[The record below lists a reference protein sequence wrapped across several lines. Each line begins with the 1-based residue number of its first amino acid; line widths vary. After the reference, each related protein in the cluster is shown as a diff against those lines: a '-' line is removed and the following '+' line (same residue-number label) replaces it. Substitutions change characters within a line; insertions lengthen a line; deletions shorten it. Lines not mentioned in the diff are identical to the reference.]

1 MGKMRSTYL
10 NSKITI
16 TTKNKMETNHQF
28 PDALRK
34 KNNGEKKFT
43 LVINNSGE
51 KLESG
56 ITQEFVAR
64 RNDQLRL
71 PFTKTGKTKTGTT

>member
-28 PDALRK
+28 PGALRK
-34 KNNGEKKFT
+34 KTMGKK
-43 LVINNSGE
+43 S
-51 KLESG
+51 SH
-56 ITQEFVAR
+56 
-64 RNDQLRL
+64 
-71 PFTKTGKTKTGTT
+71 

>member
-34 KNNGEKKFT
+34 KKQWGKK
-43 LVINNSGE
+43 VHISY
-51 KLESG
+51 K
-56 ITQEFVAR
+56 
-64 RNDQLRL
+64 
-71 PFTKTGKTKTGTT
+71 